1 MTPYELADK
10 VQAVKDLYDTMELNK
25 EEFQEMMSDISHQ
38 RNIMAA
44 ALELE
49 ENIKYRDY
57 IDGVINIASALA

>member
-10 VQAVKDLYDTMELNK
+10 VQAVKDLYDTMELTK
-25 EEFQEMMSDISHQ
+25 EEFTEIMNDISHQ

-49 ENIKYRDY
+49 ENIKYKNY
-57 IDGVINIASALA
+57 IDSVISIASALA

>member
-10 VQAVKDLYDTMELNK
+10 VQAIKQLYDTMELN
-25 EEFQEMMSDISHQ
+25 ESEFKEMMNDISHQ

-49 ENIKYRDY
+49 ENIKYKEY
-57 IDGVINIASALA
+57 IDGVISVASTIV

>member
-10 VQAVKDLYDTMELNK
+10 VQAIKQLYDTMKLN
-25 EEFQEMMSDISHQ
+25 ESEFKEMMNDISHQ

-49 ENIKYRDY
+49 ENIKYKEY
-57 IDGVINIASALA
+57 IDGVISVASTIV